1 MLSASSKP
9 TDSFKLAKGAPLLI
23 HASDASN
30 TQDAPAVDD
39 NRGRTLRHRHFQL
52 LDPLHVRQ
60 KVLAGIRDSCDT

>member
-1 MLSASSKP
+1 MLSVSSKP
-9 TDSFKLAKGAPLLI
+9 TDSFKLAKGAPPLI
-23 HASDASN
+23 HASN
-30 TQDAPAVDD
+30 TQNAPAVDD